1 MQNRKAMCCPVCGA
15 ESHSYVYCW
24 MHTKSIC
31 WAHCNTCRW
40 FEPGAYSCNYKL
52 TPQQAAML
60 QRRLNAL
67 QADRERRLEAWI
79 KKKKG

>member
-1 MQNRKAMCCPVCGA
+1 MCCPVCGA

-24 MHTKSIC
+24 MHNKPIC
-31 WAHCNTCRW
+31 WAHCRACQW

-52 TPQQAAML
+52 MPQQAAVL

-67 QADRERRLEAWI
+67 QSERERRLEKCI
-79 KKKKG
+79 EKQRHNK

>member
-1 MQNRKAMCCPVCGA
+1 MCCPVCGA

-24 MHTKSIC
+24 MHNKSIC
-31 WAHCNTCRW
+31 WAHCKTCRW
-40 FEPGAYSCNYKL
+40 CEPGAYSCNYKL

-79 KKKKG
+79 KKRKG